1 MDISIERSFD
11 PAEIRSVFTRPEIW
25 ATIAEDN
32 QQPESFLPDLE
43 REIYMGVYV
52 DGGLIGFYAFRVV
65 NSCELD
71 IHAQILP
78 EHRKK
83 HALASGRAILKW
95 FHDHAPDRFQKLT
108 AQVPFKYPNVKD
120 FCLAVGLQIEG
131 VNRQSYRK
139 GGEIFD
145 KWHLGITRDEVK
157 NELGI

>member
-1 MDISIERSFD
+1 MDISIKRSYD
-11 PAEIRSVFTRPEIW
+11 PAEIATVFTHPDIW
-25 ATIAEDN
+25 ATIAEDSKS
-32 QQPESFLPDLE
+32 PDTFYPDLDN
-43 REIYMGVYV
+43 EIFMGVYV
-52 DGGLIGFYAFRVV
+52 GIELIGFYAFRVV

-78 EHRKK
+78 KHRKK
-83 HALASGRAILKW
+83 HALASGKAILKW

-120 FCLAVGLQIEG
+120 FCIAVGLQIEG

-139 GGEIFD
+139 GGEIYD

-157 NELGI
+157 DELGK